1 MLLEDY
7 ASGHSSYRDVA
18 DHLNAPGYRTRYGN
32 LFTGHTVKGVLS
44 NRFYEGKIVFHRG
57 QGDEEVLEGVH
68 EVPADVKTLWL
79 RCQEV
84 KRERRSW
91 YPSSCLESA
100 ILRYQQLHSD
110 QVRS

>member
-18 DHLNAPGYRTRYGN
+18 EHLNALGYRTRYGN
-32 LFTGHTVKGVLS
+32 LFTGHTVKDVLS
-44 NRFYEGKIVFHRG
+44 NRFYESKIVFHRG
-57 QGDEEVLEGVH
+57 QGDEVVLEGVH

-84 KRERRSW
+84 KRERRGTTAGRHSEPKRY
-91 YPSSCLESA
+91 YPSVKL
-100 ILRYQQLHSD
+100 ITQI
-110 QVRS
+110 